1 MRPERRPAV
10 TDIDDA
16 LAALKADGFN
26 HDDALRALNV
36 LSASG
41 FLITRPQ
48 TMLDKFV
55 DAAME
60 TRP

>member
-1 MRPERRPAV
+1 M

-36 LSASG
+36 LSVSG
-41 FLITRPQ
+41 FLIARPQ
-48 TMLDKFV
+48 TLLDQLAKR
-55 DAAME
+55 AALE

>member
-1 MRPERRPAV
+1 M

-26 HDDALRALNV
+26 HDDALRALDV
-36 LSASG
+36 LSVSG

-48 TMLDKFV
+48 TLV
-55 DAAME
+55 AQVVNAAME
-60 TRP
+60 ARK

>member
-1 MRPERRPAV
+1 M

-26 HDDALRALNV
+26 HDDALRALDV
-36 LSASG
+36 LSVSG
-41 FLITRPQ
+41 FLLTRPQ
-48 TMLDKFV
+48 TLLDQLAN
-55 DAAME
+55 AALE

>member
-1 MRPERRPAV
+1 M
-10 TDIDDA
+10 TDIYDA

-26 HDDALRALNV
+26 HDDALRV
-36 LSASG
+36 LVVLAVSG

-48 TMLDKFV
+48 TLLDQLAN
-55 DAAME
+55 AALE

>member
-1 MRPERRPAV
+1 V

>member
-1 MRPERRPAV
+1 M

-26 HDDALRALNV
+26 HDDALRALDV
-36 LSASG
+36 LSVSG

-48 TMLDKFV
+48 TLLDQL
-55 DAAME
+55 ATTLTE
-60 TRP
+60 NRP